1 MKVSIQVYILYEE
14 CGHGIAKL
22 QKIFPALPKMTVYS
36 HMKKLIGNIEA
47 HKRKITPGAP
57 RKLKKRNERQ
67 IMKSIN
73 KPMKD
78 IGTFSSM
85 ELQDYAGLA
94 SKCSNRT
101 VRHFL
106 NRNDYGYY
114 QCRRKGQLTP
124 EDVDKRLKFCKECK

>member
-1 MKVSIQVYILYEE
+1 
-14 CGHGIAKL
+14 
-22 QKIFPALPKMTVYS
+22 
-36 HMKKLIGNIEA
+36 
-47 HKRKITPGAP
+47 
-57 RKLKKRNERQ
+57 
-67 IMKSIN
+67 MKSIN

-85 ELQDYAGLA
+85 ELQGYAGLA

>member
-1 MKVSIQVYILYEE
+1 MEVCVQIHILYEE

-22 QKIFPALPKMTVYS
+22 QKIFPALPKIIVYR

-47 HKRKITPGAP
+47 HKRKITAGTP

-67 IMKSIN
+67 IMRSIN

-85 ELQDYAGLA
+85 ELQDYAALA
-94 SKCSNRT
+94 RICSNRT
-101 VRHFL
+101 VDTSL
-106 NRNDYGYY
+106 IEMIMVTINVE
-114 QCRRKGQLTP
+114 RRDSYFRRT
-124 EDVDKRLKFCKECK
+124 